1 MTSITAQF
9 IRFAGVGVIG
19 TGAHYLVL
27 VALMEL
33 FDGEAIIASSAGAL
47 TGALVNYILNYHFTF
62 RSNKRHVEAMTK
74 FLAIAA
80 VGFVLNGLLMS
91 LLVYGLGLF
100 YLAAQVLTTLTVL
113 IWNFAGNRWWTFAA

>member
-1 MTSITAQF
+1 MTGIAAQF

-113 IWNFAGNRWWTFAA
+113 IWNFAGNRWWTFAT